1 MQFSFL
7 VYKRGSP
14 CLRQSYN
21 WSFCPKNLRKRRCL
35 EILTFAICAE
45 VGFYAIYAKKLRAGI
60 MREIDR
66 DSCHFAGGLSFNG
79 SVLKFDIC
87 IEATDM
93 MISKKYINHDQ
104 LNEEKFVFLLVHE
117 PNGGFMA

>member
-1 MQFSFL
+1 MQ
-7 VYKRGSP
+7 YT
-14 CLRQSYN
+14 
-21 WSFCPKNLRKRRCL
+21 RKK
-35 EILTFAICAE
+35 I
-45 VGFYAIYAKKLRAGI
+45 RAGI

-87 IEATDM
+87 IEVTDM

-104 LNEEKFVFLLVHE
+104 LNEEKFMFLLVHE
-117 PNGGFMA
+117 PNGGFMAYFFYLHAWRLHHPLHDDQ

>member
-1 MQFSFL
+1 MQ
-7 VYKRGSP
+7 YTR
-14 CLRQSYN
+14 
-21 WSFCPKNLRKRRCL
+21 
-35 EILTFAICAE
+35 
-45 VGFYAIYAKKLRAGI
+45 KKLRAGI

-79 SVLKFDIC
+79 SVLISDIY

-104 LNEEKFVFLLVHE
+104 LNEEKLVFLFVHE

>member
-1 MQFSFL
+1 MRFSFS

-21 WSFCPKNLRKRRCL
+21 WSFCPKNLRKTSRNLNVCDLCGSRLLCNIR
-35 EILTFAICAE
+35 E
-45 VGFYAIYAKKLRAGI
+45 KLRAGI

-87 IEATDM
+87 MEATDM
-93 MISKKYINHDQ
+93 MISKKYIYHDQ

-117 PNGGFMA
+117 PYGGFMA

>member
-1 MQFSFL
+1 MQ
-7 VYKRGSP
+7 YTR
-14 CLRQSYN
+14 
-21 WSFCPKNLRKRRCL
+21 
-35 EILTFAICAE
+35 
-45 VGFYAIYAKKLRAGI
+45 KKLRAGI

-87 IEATDM
+87 MEATDM

-104 LNEEKFVFLLVHE
+104 LNEEKLVFLFVHE

>member
-1 MQFSFL
+1 MQ
-7 VYKRGSP
+7 YT
-14 CLRQSYN
+14 
-21 WSFCPKNLRKRRCL
+21 RK
-35 EILTFAICAE
+35 TTS
-45 VGFYAIYAKKLRAGI
+45 GHY
-60 MREIDR
+60 REIDR

-93 MISKKYINHDQ
+93 AISEKYINHDQ